1 MEQITQIS
9 QVFRTSLDQ
18 RSWALAMY
26 GKVFLKLFNGGCK
39 NVFCNCIQQLEEKV
53 DGPPFIK
60 SWKSNITHFFG
71 LNRYNGLQIVITV
84 YKIVTMI
91 YKSL

>member
-18 RSWALAMY
+18 RSWALARYSM
-26 GKVFLKLFNGGCK
+26 VFSKLFNGGCK
-39 NVFCNCIQQLEEKV
+39 NVFCKYIQLLEEKG

-60 SWKSNITHFFG
+60 SWKPSITHFFG
-71 LNRYNGLQIVITV
+71 PNRYNDLQIIITV
-84 YKIVTMI
+84 YKIVTTV